1 MKSHYDA
8 VTVVVG
14 TMGSA
19 ALTRCDTKSVTDEL
33 FQRLDNIIQRLD
45 NIKKE
50 AEFELLCRNVDHWK
64 SVNKIT

>member
-8 VTVVVG
+8 VTVVVR

-19 ALTRCDTKSVTDEL
+19 ALTKCDIKSVINEL
-33 FQRLDNIIQRLD
+33 FQRLNNILQED
-45 NIKKE
+45 CNEE
-50 AEFELLCRNVDHWK
+50 AAFELLCRNLDHWK

>member
-33 FQRLDNIIQRLD
+33 FQRLDNI
-45 NIKKE
+45 KKE